1 MKFHKLYKNYREKIS
16 FFSIGLLNTVFGYL
30 IAIILLTSLKEYLEV
45 FSISILASVI
55 SILFSFSTYK
65 VLHFKTN
72 KKTFTKFFRFIMLN
86 CLLLFFNALVLT
98 YFISNLNLNILL
110 SQLII
115 TFISAFIL
123 YILHNH
129 FTFRE
134 FQ

>member
-1 MKFHKLYKNYREKIS
+1 
-16 FFSIGLLNTVFGYL
+16 
-30 IAIILLTSLKEYLEV
+30 
-45 FSISILASVI
+45 
-55 SILFSFSTYK
+55 
-65 VLHFKTN
+65 LHFKTN
-72 KKTFTKFFRFIMLN
+72 KKSFTKFFRFIIVYS
-86 CLLLFFNALVLT
+86 LLLIFNAFFLT

-134 FQ
+134 F

>member
-1 MKFHKLYKNYREKIS
+1 MNFNKLYKNYREKIS
-16 FFSIGLLNTVFGYL
+16 FFFIGLLNTVFGYL
-30 IAIILLTSLKEYLEV
+30 IAIILLTSLKGYLEI
-45 FSISILASVI
+45 FLISILASVI

-65 VLHFKTN
+65 ALHFKTN
-72 KKTFTKFFRFIMLN
+72 KKSFTKFFRFIIVYS
-86 CLLLFFNALVLT
+86 LLLIFNAFFLT

-134 FQ
+134 F